1 MTAEI
6 LSRKKGGIMKSKRI
20 VLNILLLISLLVLI
34 VAVFLPL
41 FRSNNGVA
49 VSMGN
54 GRFEF
59 FDVLVRGDA
68 QTAAFFAG
76 VFSVMPYILLVLI
89 LGAFGLA
96 VALLVIELKH
106 RAKSKKLE
114 TEGKEAEELI
124 VSDMRNENEKKP
136 LKNFLLASEI
146 IMNAAG
152 IISAF
157 TGAFAVVLFVR
168 TMLAGNVGYF
178 VSSGSVLLLVF
189 GAVSFGLSAYL
200 IADFKGLKKFKN
212 ARYGSKNYV
221 ASNDGNK
228 KTYGNTDNVK
238 VDPDNPF
245 TDPRFNPYLNIPQTK
260 PQNSDPNEP
269 APIQKPLDG
278 GQSDIGQSDV
288 EKDKEN

>member
-124 VSDMRNENEKKP
+124 VSDMKNENKKKP

-189 GAVSFGLSAYL
+189 GAVAFGLSAYL
-200 IADFKGLKKFKN
+200 IADFKGMKKFKN

-228 KTYGNTDNVK
+228 KTYGNKDNVK

-269 APIQKPLDG
+269 APTQKPLDG